1 MDSQDLTEFLDQQR
15 WLLNNGLI
23 TDSVKNQLFFCGSVV
38 HSDVQ
43 AVELSI
49 EAENKKVNYTIYV
62 GKDLLKK
69 IDKYN
74 SLVSSK
80 TLFKMWQFRR
90 LLKKEGSLDFQSILN
105 KFVKDFCGP
114 KWSASVNVVDYNNYI
129 DSIEDND
136 EHSYSSEQFDKLPDR

>member
-38 HSDVQ
+38 HSNVQ

-62 GKDLLKK
+62 DKDLLKK

-80 TLFKMWQFRR
+80 TLLKMWLFKRF
-90 LLKKEGSLDFQSILN
+90 LKKEGSLDFQSILN

-114 KWSASVNVVDYNNYI
+114 KWSASVNVVDYDNYI
-129 DSIEDND
+129 DSIEVND
-136 EHSYSSEQFDKLPDR
+136 EQPDFSEQFDKLPDR